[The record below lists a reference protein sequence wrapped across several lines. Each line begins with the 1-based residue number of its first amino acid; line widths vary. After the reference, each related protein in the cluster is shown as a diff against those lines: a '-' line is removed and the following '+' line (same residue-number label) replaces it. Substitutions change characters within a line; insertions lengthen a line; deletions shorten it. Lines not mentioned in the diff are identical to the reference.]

1 MGAMARW
8 NDGVDLNA
16 GCSIAEPLAAQ
27 LRAAREAI
35 TRRWLARIVD
45 RVTVDIAQ
53 VFPSEEL
60 INHVPLLISAVADF
74 MEDPA
79 EDVTTTEAVVAKAVE
94 LGELRYRQGFGPQQ
108 ILKEFE
114 ILGGI
119 ILAELTET
127 AGRITPACSPS
138 EVFVCAHRLHR
149 ALAAILQVTTTH
161 YLRLMDARVN
171 EREQRLRGF
180 NRMVSHELKNRAH
193 AAQSAAS
200 VLREGWYDEP
210 GRERLLRIVSE
221 NLDALGGKLNDLL
234 ELSRIDPTARR
245 QRNVLLESAVAESI
259 RHVRDLAR
267 DRDVTIRIAGELPRI
282 EVNSAAVEL
291 CLSNYLSNAV
301 KYSDVVQPV
310 RWVEICAFLQEDERY
325 GGELIVEVRDNGL
338 GVPEAARSELFKRFF
353 RAHSATKEEGSG
365 LGLSLVR
372 ETVEALGGRAWA
384 SFDCERGSCFAFAL
398 PSRRREDGP

>member
-1 MGAMARW
+1 MGALARW
-8 NDGVDLNA
+8 NNGIDLNA
-16 GCSIAEPLAAQ
+16 GCPIAEPLAAR
-27 LRAAREAI
+27 LRSARDEI

-45 RVTVDIAQ
+45 RVTVEAEQ

-60 INHVPLLISAVADF
+60 INHVPLLVSAIADF
-74 MEDPA
+74 IADPA
-79 EDVTTTEAVVAKAVE
+79 EDVTTINAVVAKAVE
-94 LGELRYRQGFGPQQ
+94 LGELRYQQAFGPQQ

-119 ILAELTET
+119 MLAELTLT
-127 AGRITPACSPS
+127 AERITPTCSPS

-200 VLREGWYDEP
+200 VLREGWFD
-210 GRERLLRIVSE
+210 GAARGRLLRIVAE
-221 NLDALGGKLNDLL
+221 NLEALSGKLNDLL
-234 ELSRIDPTARR
+234 ELSRIDPAARR
-245 QRNVLLESAVAESI
+245 QRNVLLESAVDESI

-267 DRDVTIRIAGELPRI
+267 DRGVTIRIADELPRV

-301 KYSDVVQPV
+301 KYADAEQRA
-310 RWVEICAFLQEDERY
+310 RWVEITARLQEDQAY
-325 GGELIVEVRDNGL
+325 GSELVVEVRDNGV

-353 RAHSATKEEGSG
+353 RAESATKEEGSG
-365 LGLSLVR
+365 LGLSIVR

-384 SFDCERGSCFAFAL
+384 TFDDESGSCFAFAL
-398 PSRRREDGP
+398 PSRRSEDGR